1 MDHSAAAFPVASVDE
16 GKEAQQNLVRTL
28 EQYERRPTPE
38 LIAAA
43 WEAFARI
50 DSQLSALKRQVAE
63 SLGGARAEAEIDR
76 IELQRWRDAQ
86 MERFSG
92 AQRKIVSV
100 MSALNSLSKVS
111 PVGESNVGE
120 MRSGES
126 ARAAGIEE

>member
-1 MDHSAAAFPVASVDE
+1 
-16 GKEAQQNLVRTL
+16 
-28 EQYERRPTPE
+28 
-38 LIAAA
+38 
-43 WEAFARI
+43 
-50 DSQLSALKRQVAE
+50 LKRQVAE